1 METASSDAVSPAK
14 QSEYSEVNKEILK
27 TLKELSSSNVCGA
40 MGGRG
45 VDAVLGQPG
54 AAVAD
59 QITQRS
65 QDLRETFKM
74 MEKQTETLQEALQI
88 TKEQTSTAGKDTK
101 KNKKNKRRRKARKS
115 VAEVPQEKSFLHL
128 VNKEWSGMELYNFRW
143 NVQNTNSYKHLSEC
157 EIESILRS
165 GEFFL
170 KTGVHHTL

>member
-1 METASSDAVSPAK
+1 
-14 QSEYSEVNKEILK
+14 
-27 TLKELSSSNVCGA
+27 

-74 MEKQTETLQEALQI
+74 MEKQTETLQKALQI

-101 KNKKNKRRRKARKS
+101 NKKKNKRRRKARKS
-115 VAEVPQEKSFLHL
+115 ATEAELVEESTNVVQQEKSFLQL
-128 VNKEWSGMELYNFRW
+128 VNRKWSHEIELYNFRW
-143 NVQNTNSYKHLSEC
+143 NVQNTNKYKHLSE
-157 EIESILRS
+157 EEKESILRS

-170 KTGVHHTL
+170 KTGV